1 MPIAS
6 SASHRIAALTPEPHI
21 ATIVVGGTSAEFAL
35 KTAKYASARY
45 LDDLP
50 SKGSMLGHGFR
61 DRELELEQLEREAI
75 PIPRQW
81 EPPRPTAGEPP
92 ESWRA
97 RVRSWTE
104 EHSGLGQ
111 I

>member
-1 MPIAS
+1 MRRTMIM
-6 SASHRIAALTPEPHI
+6 
-21 ATIVVGGTSAEFAL
+21 
-35 KTAKYASARY
+35 
-45 LDDLP
+45 
-50 SKGSMLGHGFR
+50 GSGSVLEVERELEHPGLVAI

-81 EPPRPTAGEPP
+81 GPPRPTAGEPA
-92 ESWRA
+92 ESWLA